1 MYHHYLPDS
10 FIELQQELLQPCHAD
25 IQEAL
30 NKQEDKS
37 IEVLMAEIAVQL
49 QIILN
54 GDYMLPDLAKMLVTQ
69 LKKKRMGDKLIL
81 LRSYGNKKSDGSE
94 F

>member
-10 FIELQQELLQPCHAD
+10 FIELQQELLLPCHAD

-37 IEVLMAEIAVQL
+37 IEVLMAEIAMQL
-49 QIILN
+49 QIILE
-54 GDYMLPDLAKMLVTQ
+54 GDYMLPDLARMLVTQ
-69 LKKKRMGDKLIL
+69 LKKKRMGNKLIL
-81 LRSYGNKKSDGSE
+81 LRSYGNKKSDGTD

>member
-10 FIELQQELLQPCHAD
+10 FIELQQELLQPCLAD

-37 IEVLMAEIAVQL
+37 IEVLLAEIAVQL

-69 LKKKRMGDKLIL
+69 LKKKRMGNKLIL
-81 LRSYGNKKSDGSE
+81 LRSYGNKKSDGE
-94 F
+94 LL